1 MEVIKNGFE
10 NKRLGIKLD
19 VYVIDG
25 KEWFK
30 AQDVSNHLDYI
41 QASDM
46 LRNIDFIDDNTTKRN
61 MLSDKGNY
69 TDTRFIN
76 EIALYECVLKIRDSK
91 TDLVKHNRYIKAREF
106 QRWVFEEVLPSLRKN
121 NFYIDKDNITQDQ
134 IKYLKS
140 FLFDFCSYGKMP
152 LGSASK
158 LIFGEE
164 KELKIR
170 LINLGYLDYEKCKV
184 RQIKTKGSNDI
195 EYDVF
200 CYNVS
205 GTYVNGVTKE
215 QLQVSLTN
223 AGFAYFKHLFVN
235 NKDLGDK

>member
-30 AQDVSNHLDYI
+30 AQDVSEFFGYTKTLN
-41 QASDM
+41 M
-46 LRNIDFIDDNTTKRN
+46 LRNIDFIDENSCSHIMSTAQ
-61 MLSDKGNY
+61 GNKY
-69 TDTRFIN
+69 EATLIN
-76 EIALYECVLKIRDSK
+76 EVALYEAICKIRKSDI
-91 TDLVKHNRYIKAREF
+91 LRYNKAREF
-106 QRWVFEEVLPSLRKN
+106 QKWVFGEVLPSLRKN

-164 KELKIR
+164 KELKRR

-184 RQIKTKGSNDI
+184 KQIKTKGSNDI

-235 NKDLGDK
+235 NKDLGDE